1 MIVVG
6 SKEAKSVIELDDLK
20 PAEKTAEKAPYNRL
34 LAPQASSFRQ
44 YAETYDEMMKI
55 CEETGRKPYEVLRD
69 ALDEWLQLRRAPTGG
84 RFPVPNV
91 QAASNEKSFADLE
104 RSIAK
109 LSEQNE
115 LLLQYLDRIT
125 RRSHEMDREIL
136 TACFGAID
144 LLWRSLVVPALRKKG
159 RTPEQIQTQ
168 FEFGRQEWEALC
180 QATLGRIEEAFSGPR
195 KPDAL
200 ATKPEERRHAETQ
213 P

>member
-1 MIVVG
+1 VM
-6 SKEAKSVIELDDLK
+6 ELDDSKLAEK
-20 PAEKTAEKAPYNRL
+20 PAEKASYNRL

-44 YAETYDEMMKI
+44 YAETYDEVMRI

-69 ALDEWLQLRRAPTGG
+69 ALDEWLCLRRAGGGKQIPTH
-84 RFPVPNV
+84 
-91 QAASNEKSFADLE
+91 NELIEFNGDAIAELQ

-115 LLLQYLDRIT
+115 LLIQYLDRIT

-136 TACFGAID
+136 ISCYGAID
-144 LLWRSLVVPALRKKG
+144 LLWRSLVVPTLRKKG

-180 QATLGRIEEAFSGPR
+180 RTTLGRIEEALTESPP
-195 KPDAL
+195 KA
-200 ATKPEERRHAETQ
+200 
-213 P
+213 